1 MEGWWEIMKV
11 KNKAYIRSLA
21 KNILNANKSRRNI
34 LLLAIA
40 LTSILFTSLFS
51 VALGLGKSME
61 TQTMKTIGTISH
73 GSFKDISDEDVEIL
87 THDKDIKD
95 FSVREKVGILDDEKV
110 MAELSYMD
118 KKGFEWSLI
127 EKVKGKFPEK
137 ENEVFL
143 DISTA
148 KKLGYKGEIGEE
160 IEVPFK
166 IEKAYTGEVIEKKS
180 DKFIISGTFQNPI
193 DSNVGVGQIYLSKAY
208 VDKLSIPK
216 NNSDLEVMLNNSFKI
231 GDKLLK
237 IAERNGYKVAD
248 NPGNLSDKEIRIGV
262 NFAYLLSGD
271 SSFDFKTFLP
281 FLAFLILVIVAGY
294 LIINNIFKIS
304 VNEDIK
310 LLGLL
315 KTIGMT
321 KPQIKKLVHL
331 ESLAVAL
338 PAIIV
343 GDIVGIS
350 IGKIILNKIFA
361 NNEMLTDVK
370 LSIIVIILIILFSTA
385 FTLLTVFLS
394 VMRPARYAAKVSP
407 IDASRYNEIQIKKKY
422 KSEDISL
429 GKLARRQV
437 FSNKF
442 RFISIVLS
450 ISLSAVI
457 LNSVLTYTGNI
468 DLEKGISDVIATDYN
483 IASPKYFRYMYS
495 GSEDS
500 IKDNFIDEIENQKG
514 FKAGGALYYYGY
526 EYDYQDI
533 KIEDNKVAPILLG
546 IDDYLINKQKFI
558 DGEFDKDKWQ
568 TGNYIII
575 GEYGDKKSAFKAGDK
590 IKINVKNKIKE
601 VQVMGKVEY
610 NFSIGLRYF
619 PVIKEDVNDES
630 SPTLGLEYIYM
641 NPNEY
646 KELTGDQSIMSYG
659 FDVEDSEKENFD
671 KLLKSFENNPDFS
684 YDSRDLQIKSFKDF
698 KNLIE
703 FVGYSLSIVLFLI
716 SVLNFINIIATEILR
731 NMVNL
736 SILEAIGMT
745 KRNIKKYLIKKNLIY
760 SISSLVFSFI
770 VMLLVDKFILI
781 DFMAETKWT
790 SYKFVIMPLILVNF
804 VNIIIGIIF
813 TGGFYEKHSQN
824 SLVDRIR
831 SLE

>member
-1 MEGWWEIMKV
+1 MESWWEKMKV
-11 KNKAYIRSLA
+11 KNKAYIRRLA
-21 KNILNANKSRRNI
+21 KSILNANKSRRNI

-61 TQTMKTIGTISH
+61 TQTMKTVGTISH
-73 GSFKDISDEDVEIL
+73 GSFKDICDEDVEIL
-87 THDKDIKD
+87 TQDKDIKN

-127 EKVKGKFPEK
+127 EKVKGEFPEK
-137 ENEVFL
+137 DNQVFI
-143 DISTA
+143 DIATA

-160 IEVPFK
+160 IEVPFT
-166 IEKAYTGEVIEKKS
+166 IEKPYTGEIIEKKS

-208 VDKLSIPK
+208 VDKLSLPE
-216 NNSDLEVMLNNSFKI
+216 NNNDVEVMLKNSFMVR
-231 GDKLLK
+231 DKLLK
-237 IAERNGYKVAD
+237 IAERNGYKVVD
-248 NPGNLSDKEIRIGV
+248 DPGNLSEKEIRIGV
-262 NFAYLLSGD
+262 NFAYIFSGD

-321 KPQIKKLVHL
+321 KPQIKKLIHL

-338 PAIIV
+338 PSIIV

-350 IGKIILNKIFA
+350 IGKVILNKIFA

-370 LSIIVIILIILFSTA
+370 LSLMVIILIILFSTA

-407 IDASRYNEIQIKKKY
+407 IDASRYNETTIKKKY
-422 KSEDISL
+422 KSENISL
-429 GKLARRQV
+429 AKLARRQV

-457 LNSVLTYTGNI
+457 LNSVLTFTGNI

-495 GSEDS
+495 GSEDG

-526 EYDYQDI
+526 EYDFPDI

-546 IDDYLINKQKFI
+546 IDDYLINKQKI
-558 DGEFDKDKWQ
+558 TDGEFDKDKWQ
-568 TGNYIII
+568 TGNYVII
-575 GEYGDKKSAFKAGDK
+575 GEYGDKKSSFKAGDK
-590 IKINVKNKIKE
+590 IKINVKNKVKE
-601 VQVMGKVEY
+601 VQVMGKFEY
-610 NFSIGLRYF
+610 NFSNGLRYF
-619 PVIKEDVNDES
+619 PVIREDKYNES
-630 SPTLGLEYIYM
+630 SPTLDLEYIYM

-646 KELTGDQSIMSYG
+646 RELTGDKSIMSYG

-671 KLLKSFENNPDFS
+671 KLLKSFENEPDFS
-684 YDSRDLQIKSFKDF
+684 YDSRDLQIKSTMEF

-703 FVGYSLSIVLFLI
+703 FAGYSLSIVLFLI
-716 SVLNFINIIATEILR
+716 SVLNFINVIATEILR

-745 KRNIKKYLIKKNLIY
+745 KKNIKKYLVKKNLIY
-760 SISSLVFSFI
+760 SVSSLVFSFI
-770 VMLLVDKFILI
+770 VMLLVNKFILI
-781 DFMAETKWT
+781 DFMEETKWT
-790 SYKFVIMPLILVNF
+790 SYKFVIIPLIIVNF

-813 TGGFYEKHSQN
+813 TGRFYEKHSQN

>member
-1 MEGWWEIMKV
+1 MKV
-11 KNKAYIRSLA
+11 KNKAYIRRLA

-73 GSFKDISDEDVEIL
+73 GSFKDISDKDIEIL
-87 THDKDIKD
+87 TQDKDIKD

-127 EKVKGKFPEK
+127 EKVKGEFPEK
-137 ENEVFL
+137 DNQVFI
-143 DISTA
+143 DIATA

-166 IEKAYTGEVIEKKS
+166 IEKAYTGEIIEKKS

-216 NNSDLEVMLNNSFKI
+216 NNSDLGVMLNNSFKI

-237 IAERNGYKVAD
+237 IAERNGYKVVD
-248 NPGNLSDKEIRIGV
+248 DPGNLSDKEIRIGV
-262 NFAYLLSGD
+262 NFAYIFSGD

-321 KPQIKKLVHL
+321 KSQIKKLVHF

-350 IGKIILNKIFA
+350 IGKVILNKIFA

-370 LSIIVIILIILFSTA
+370 LSLMLIILIILFSTT

-407 IDASRYNEIQIKKKY
+407 IDASRYNETTVKKKY
-422 KSEDISL
+422 KSNSISL
-429 GKLARRQV
+429 EKLAKRQV

-442 RFISIVLS
+442 RFISIILS
-450 ISLSAVI
+450 MSLSAVI

-468 DLEKGISDVIATDYN
+468 DLEKGISDIIVTDYN

-495 GSEDS
+495 GSEDG
-500 IKDNFIDEIENQKG
+500 INEKYIGEIENNKG
-514 FKAGGALYYYGY
+514 FKSGGALYSYGY
-526 EYDYQDI
+526 EYTYPDI
-533 KIEDNKVAPILLG
+533 KIEDNKVAPILFG
-546 IDDYLINKQKFI
+546 IDDYLINKYKI
-558 DGEFDKDKWQ
+558 TDGDFDKDKWQ
-568 TGNYIII
+568 TGNYVII
-575 GEYGDKKSAFKAGDK
+575 GEKIRNNSDYKIGDK
-590 IKINVKNKIKE
+590 IRINVNNKIKE

-610 NFSIGLRYF
+610 NFSNGLRYF
-619 PVIKEDVNDES
+619 PVVKEDINDES

-646 KELTGDQSIMSYG
+646 KELTGDNSIMSYG

-745 KRNIKKYLIKKNLIY
+745 KQNIKKYLIKKNLIY

-770 VMLLVDKFILI
+770 VMLLVNKFILI

-790 SYKFVIMPLILVNF
+790 SYKFVIIPLILVNF

-813 TGGFYEKHSQN
+813 TGRFYEKHSQN
-824 SLVDRIR
+824 SLIDRIR

>member
-1 MEGWWEIMKV
+1 MKV
-11 KNKAYIRSLA
+11 KNKAYIRRLA
-21 KNILNANKSRRNI
+21 KNILNANKNRRNI

-73 GSFKDISDEDVEIL
+73 GSFKELSDKDISIL
-87 THDKDIKD
+87 SKDKDIKE
-95 FSVREKVGILDDEKV
+95 FSIREKVGILDDEKIS
-110 MAELSYMD
+110 AELSYID
-118 KKGFEWSLI
+118 NNGFEWSLI

-137 ENEVFL
+137 ENQAFI

-160 IEVPFK
+160 IEVPFN
-166 IEKAYTGEVIEKKS
+166 IEKAFTGEIIEKKS

-208 VDKLSIPK
+208 VDKLSLPE
-216 NNSDLEVMLNNSFKI
+216 NNNDVEVMLKNSFMI
-231 GDKLLK
+231 RNKLLK
-237 IAERNGYKVAD
+237 IAERNGYKVVED
-248 NPGNLSDKEIRIGV
+248 PGNLSDKEIRIGV
-262 NFAYLLSGD
+262 NFAYIFSGD

-321 KPQIKKLVHL
+321 KPQIKKLVHQ

-350 IGKIILNKIFA
+350 IGKVILNKIFA

-370 LSIIVIILIILFSTA
+370 LSLMVIILIILFSTV

-407 IDASRYNEIQIKKKY
+407 IDATRYNETTIKKKY

-457 LNSVLTYTGNI
+457 LNSVLTYTSNI
-468 DLEKGISDVIATDYN
+468 DLEKGISDVIVTDYN
-483 IASPKYFRYMYS
+483 IASPKYFRYMYL
-495 GSEDS
+495 GSEEGID
-500 IKDNFIDEIENQKG
+500 KKFIDEIENHKG
-514 FKAGGALYYYGY
+514 FKGGGALYSYGY
-526 EYDYQDI
+526 EYSYPDI
-533 KIEDNKVAPILLG
+533 KIEDHKVAPILLG

-558 DGEFDKDKWQ
+558 DGEFDKEKWQ
-568 TGNYIII
+568 RGNYVII

-590 IKINVKNKIKE
+590 IKINVKNKVKE
-601 VQVMGKVEY
+601 VKVMGKIMY
-610 NFSIGLRYF
+610 NFSNGLRYF
-619 PVIKEDVNDES
+619 PVIKEDIKDES

-646 KELTGDQSIMSYG
+646 NKLTGDKSIMSYG

-671 KLLKSFENNPDFS
+671 KLLKTFENEPDFS
-684 YDSRDLQIKSFKDF
+684 YDSRDLQIKSTMEF

-703 FVGYSLSIVLFLI
+703 FAGYSLSIVLFLI
-716 SVLNFINIIATEILR
+716 SVLNFINVIATEILR

-745 KRNIKKYLIKKNLIY
+745 KKNIKKYLVKKNLIY
-760 SISSLVFSFI
+760 SFCGLIFSFLI
-770 VMLLVDKFILI
+770 MLLVDKFILM
-781 DFMAETKWT
+781 DFMEQTQWT
-790 SYKFVIMPLILVNF
+790 SYKFVILPLILVNF

-813 TGGFYEKHSQN
+813 TGRFYEKHSNN

>member
-1 MEGWWEIMKV
+1 MKV
-11 KNKAYIRSLA
+11 KNKAYIRHLA

-51 VALGLGKSME
+51 VALGLGKSIE

-73 GSFKDISDEDVEIL
+73 GSFKELS
-87 THDKDIKD
+87 DKDINILSKD
-95 FSVREKVGILDDEKV
+95 KDLKEFSIREKVGILDDEKIS
-110 MAELSYMD
+110 AELSYMD

-137 ENEVFL
+137 ENEIFIDL
-143 DISTA
+143 ATA
-148 KKLGYKGEIGEE
+148 KKLGYKGEIGEV
-160 IEVPFK
+160 IEVPFN
-166 IEKAYTGEVIEKKS
+166 IEKPYTGEIIEKKS
-180 DKFIISGTFQNPI
+180 DKFIISGTFQSPI

-208 VDKLSIPK
+208 VDKLSLPE
-216 NNSDLEVMLNNSFKI
+216 NNKDVEVMLKNSFMI
-231 GDKLLK
+231 RNKLLK

-248 NPGNLSDKEIRIGV
+248 NPGNLSGNEIRIGV
-262 NFAYLLSGD
+262 NFAYLFSGD

-281 FLAFLILVIVAGY
+281 FLAFLILVMIAGF

-304 VNEDIK
+304 VNEDIN
-310 LLGLL
+310 LIGLL

-321 KPQIKKLVHL
+321 KVQVKKLVHL
-331 ESLAVAL
+331 ESFIVSI
-338 PAIIV
+338 PSIIIGNAI
-343 GDIVGIS
+343 GIS
-350 IGKIILNKIFA
+350 IGKIILNKIFSTNVMLA
-361 NNEMLTDVK
+361 NIN
-370 LSIIVIILIILFSTA
+370 LSLALILLVILFSTI

-394 VMRPARYAAKVSP
+394 VMSPAKYAAKISP
-407 IDASRYNEIQIKKKY
+407 IDASKYNETQVKKKY
-422 KSEDISL
+422 KSNSISL
-429 GKLARRQV
+429 GKLAKRQV

-442 RFISIVLS
+442 RFVSIVLS
-450 ISLSAVI
+450 MSLSAVI
-457 LNSVLTYTGNI
+457 LNSILTYTSNI
-468 DLEKGISDVIATDYN
+468 DLEKGISDVIVTDYN

-495 GSEDS
+495 GSEDG

-526 EYDYQDI
+526 EYSYPDI

-546 IDDYLINKQKFI
+546 IDDYLINKQNII
-558 DGEFDKDKWQ
+558 DGEFDKEKWK
-568 TGNYIII
+568 TGNYVII
-575 GEYGDKKSAFKAGDK
+575 GEKIKNNSDYKTGDK
-590 IKINVKNKIKE
+590 IKINVKNRVKE
-601 VQVMGKVEY
+601 VQVMGKINY
-610 NFSIGLRYF
+610 NFSDGLRYYPIIQENQF
-619 PVIKEDVNDES
+619 DES
-630 SPTLGLEYIYM
+630 SPELDLEYFYL
-641 NPNEY
+641 NPNLY
-646 KELTGDQSIMSYG
+646 KELTGDNSIMSYG

-716 SVLNFINIIATEILR
+716 SVLNFINVIATEILR

-745 KRNIKKYLIKKNLIY
+745 KKNIKKYLVKKNLIY
-760 SISSLVFSFI
+760 SLCGLVFSFI
-770 VMLLVDKFILI
+770 IMLLVDKYILI
-781 DFMAETKWT
+781 DFMEQTKWT

-813 TGGFYEKHSQN
+813 TGRFYEKHSQN

>member
-1 MEGWWEIMKV
+1 MESWWEIMKV

-21 KNILNANKSRRNI
+21 KSILNANISRRNI

-73 GSFKDISDEDVEIL
+73 GSFKELSDKDINIL
-87 THDKDIKD
+87 SKDKDIKE
-95 FSVREKVGILDDEKV
+95 FSIREKVGILDDEKIS
-110 MAELSYMD
+110 AELSYMD

-137 ENEVFL
+137 ENDAFIDLV
-143 DISTA
+143 TA
-148 KKLGYKGEIGEE
+148 KKLGYKGEVGEE
-160 IEVPFK
+160 IEVPFN
-166 IEKAYTGEVIEKKS
+166 IEKPYTGEIIEKRS
-180 DKFIISGTFQNPI
+180 EKFIISGTFQNPI
-193 DSNVGVGQIYLSKAY
+193 DSNVGVGQIYLSKSY
-208 VDKLSIPK
+208 VDKSSLPE
-216 NNSDLEVMLNNSFKI
+216 NNKDLEVMLKNSFMI
-231 GDKLLK
+231 RYKLLK

-248 NPGNLSDKEIRIGV
+248 SPGNLSDKEIRIGV

-271 SSFDFKTFLP
+271 SSVDFNTFLP
-281 FLAFLILVIVAGY
+281 YLAFLILVIVAGY

-321 KPQIKKLVHL
+321 KPQIKKLIHL
-331 ESLAVAL
+331 ESLAVSL

-343 GDIVGIS
+343 GDIVGIT
-350 IGKIILNKIFA
+350 IGKVILNKIFA

-370 LSIIVIILIILFSTA
+370 LSLTVIILIILFSTA

-394 VMRPARYAAKVSP
+394 VMRPARFAAKVSP
-407 IDASRYNEIQIKKKY
+407 IDASRYNETTIKKKY

-442 RFISIVLS
+442 RFISIILS
-450 ISLSAVI
+450 MSLSAVI
-457 LNSVLTYTGNI
+457 LNSVLTCTGNI
-468 DLEKGISDVIATDYN
+468 DLEKGISDVIVTDYN
-483 IASPKYFRYMYS
+483 IASPKYFRYMYL
-495 GSEDS
+495 GSEEG
-500 IKDNFIDEIENQKG
+500 INKKFIDEIENQKG
-514 FKAGGALYYYGY
+514 FKAGGAIYYYGY
-526 EYDYQDI
+526 EYAYPDI

-546 IDDYLINKQKFI
+546 IEDYLISKQKFI
-558 DGEFDKDKWQ
+558 DGDFDKEKWQ
-568 TGNYIII
+568 TGNYVII
-575 GEYGDKKSAFKAGDK
+575 GEYGDKKSAFKTGDK
-590 IKINVKNKIKE
+590 IKINVKNKVKE

-610 NFSIGLRYF
+610 NFSNGLRYF
-619 PVIKEDVNDES
+619 PVIREDKYNES
-630 SPTLGLEYIYM
+630 SPTLDLEYIYM

-646 KELTGDQSIMSYG
+646 RELTGDESIMSYG

-671 KLLKSFENNPDFS
+671 NLLKTFENEPDFS
-684 YDSRDLQIKSFKDF
+684 YDSRDLQIKSIMEFKS
-698 KNLIE
+698 LIE
-703 FVGYSLSIVLFLI
+703 FAGYSLSIVLFLI
-716 SVLNFINIIATEILR
+716 SVLNFINVIATEILR

-745 KRNIKKYLIKKNLIY
+745 KKNIKKYLVKKNFIY
-760 SISSLVFSFI
+760 SLCGLVFSFI
-770 VMLLVDKFILI
+770 IMLLVDKFILM
-781 DFMAETKWT
+781 DFMEQTQWT
-790 SYKFVIMPLILVNF
+790 SYKFVIMPLIIVNL

-813 TGGFYEKHSQN
+813 TGRFYEKHSQN

>member
-1 MEGWWEIMKV
+1 MEGWWKIMKV
-11 KNKAYIRSLA
+11 KNKAYIRRLS

-61 TQTMKTIGTISH
+61 NQTMKTVGTISH
-73 GSFKDISDEDVEIL
+73 GSFKELSDKDISIL
-87 THDKDIKD
+87 SKDKDIKE
-95 FSVREKVGILDDEKV
+95 FSIREKVGILDDEKIS
-110 MAELSYMD
+110 AELSYID
-118 KKGFEWSLI
+118 NNGFEWSLI

-137 ENEVFL
+137 ENDVFIDL
-143 DISTA
+143 ATA

-160 IEVPFK
+160 IEVPFT
-166 IEKAYTGEVIEKKS
+166 IEKPYTGEIIEKKS

-208 VDKLSIPK
+208 VDKLSLPE
-216 NNSDLEVMLNNSFKI
+216 NNKDLEVMLKNSFMI
-231 GDKLLK
+231 RDKLLK
-237 IAERNGYKVAD
+237 IAERNGYKVVD
-248 NPGNLSDKEIRIGV
+248 DPGNLSEKEIRIGV
-262 NFAYLLSGD
+262 NFAYIFSGD

-281 FLAFLILVIVAGY
+281 FLAFLILVMVAGN

-331 ESLAVAL
+331 ESLAVSL

-370 LSIIVIILIILFSTA
+370 LSLTVIILIIVFSTA

-394 VMRPARYAAKVSP
+394 VMSPARYAAKVSP
-407 IDASRYNEIQIKKKY
+407 IDASKYNETMIKKKY

-468 DLEKGISDVIATDYN
+468 DLKKGISDVIATDYN
-483 IASPKYFRYMYS
+483 IASPKYFRYMYL
-495 GSEDS
+495 GSEEGIDR
-500 IKDNFIDEIENQKG
+500 KFIDEIENYKG
-514 FKAGGALYYYGY
+514 FKEGGALYYYGY
-526 EYDYQDI
+526 EYSYPDI
-533 KIEDNKVAPILLG
+533 KIEDHKVAPILLG

-558 DGEFDKDKWQ
+558 DGVFDKEKWQ
-568 TGNYIII
+568 TGNYVII

-590 IKINVKNKIKE
+590 IKINVKNKVKE

-610 NFSIGLRYF
+610 NFSNGLRYF
-619 PVIKEDVNDES
+619 TVIKEDINDDS
-630 SPTLGLEYIYM
+630 SPTLSLEYIYM

-671 KLLKSFENNPDFS
+671 NLLKTFENEPDFS
-684 YDSRDLQIKSFKDF
+684 YDSRDLQIKSTMEFK
-698 KNLIE
+698 KLIE
-703 FVGYSLSIVLFLI
+703 FAGYSLSIVLFLI
-716 SVLNFINIIATEILR
+716 SVLNFINVIATEILR

-745 KRNIKKYLIKKNLIY
+745 KKNIKKYLVKKNLVY
-760 SISSLVFSFI
+760 SLCGLIFSFLI
-770 VMLLVDKFILI
+770 MLLVDKFILM
-781 DFMAETKWT
+781 DFMEQTQWT
-790 SYKFVIMPLILVNF
+790 SYKFVILPLILVNL

-813 TGGFYEKHSQN
+813 TGRFYEKHSNN

>member
-1 MEGWWEIMKV
+1 MESWWEKMKV
-11 KNKAYIRSLA
+11 KNKAYIRRLA
-21 KNILNANKSRRNI
+21 KSILNANKSRRNI

-61 TQTMKTIGTISH
+61 TQTMKTVGTISH
-73 GSFKDISDEDVEIL
+73 GSFKDISDEDIEIL
-87 THDKDIKD
+87 TQDKDIKD

-137 ENEVFL
+137 ENQVFI
-143 DISTA
+143 DIATA

-166 IEKAYTGEVIEKKS
+166 IEKAYTGEIIEKKS

-208 VDKLSIPK
+208 VDKLALPE
-216 NNSDLEVMLNNSFKI
+216 NNNDVEVMLKNSFKI

-237 IAERNGYKVAD
+237 IAERNGYKVVD
-248 NPGNLSDKEIRIGV
+248 DPGNLSEKEIRIGV
-262 NFAYLLSGD
+262 NFAYIFSGD

-331 ESLAVAL
+331 ESIAASL
-338 PAIIV
+338 PSIIV
-343 GDIVGIS
+343 GDIIGIS

-370 LSIIVIILIILFSTA
+370 LSLMLIILIILFSTT

-407 IDASRYNEIQIKKKY
+407 IDASRYNETTVKKKY
-422 KSEDISL
+422 KSENISL
-429 GKLARRQV
+429 GKLSRRQV

-495 GSEDS
+495 GSEDG

-526 EYDYQDI
+526 EYDYPDI

-575 GEYGDKKSAFKAGDK
+575 GEYGDKKSAFKLGDK
-590 IKINVKNKIKE
+590 IKINVNNKVKE

-610 NFSIGLRYF
+610 NFSNGLRYF
-619 PVIKEDVNDES
+619 SVIKEDINDES
-630 SPTLGLEYIYM
+630 SPTLDLEYIYM

-646 KELTGDQSIMSYG
+646 KELTGDKSIMSYG

-671 KLLKSFENNPDFS
+671 NLLKTFENEPDFS
-684 YDSRDLQIKSFKDF
+684 YDSRDLQIKSTMEFKS
-698 KNLIE
+698 LIE
-703 FVGYSLSIVLFLI
+703 FAGYSLSIVLFLI
-716 SVLNFINIIATEILR
+716 SVLNFINVIATEILR

-745 KRNIKKYLIKKNLIY
+745 KKNIKKYLVKKNLIY
-760 SISSLVFSFI
+760 SLCGLVFSFI
-770 VMLLVDKFILI
+770 IMLLVDKFILM
-781 DFMAETKWT
+781 DFMEQTQWT
-790 SYKFVIMPLILVNF
+790 SYKFIIMPLILVNF

-813 TGGFYEKHSQN
+813 TGKFYEKHSQN

>member
-1 MEGWWEIMKV
+1 MKV

-73 GSFKDISDEDVEIL
+73 GSFKDTSDEDIEIL
-87 THDKDIKD
+87 TQDKDIKD

-137 ENEVFL
+137 ENQVFI
-143 DISTA
+143 DIATA
-148 KKLGYKGEIGEE
+148 KKLAYNGEIGEE

-166 IEKAYTGEVIEKKS
+166 IEKAHTGEIIEKKS

-208 VDKLSIPK
+208 VDKLSIPE
-216 NNSDLEVMLNNSFKI
+216 NNNDVEVMLKNSFMI
-231 GDKLLK
+231 RNKLLK
-237 IAERNGYKVAD
+237 IAERNGYKVVD
-248 NPGNLSDKEIRIGV
+248 DPGNLSDKEIRIGV

-271 SSFDFKTFLP
+271 NSFDFNAFLP
-281 FLAFLILVIVAGY
+281 YLAFLILVMVAGY

-321 KPQIKKLVHL
+321 KPQIKRLVHL
-331 ESLAVAL
+331 ESLAASL
-338 PAIIV
+338 PSIIV

-361 NNEMLTDVK
+361 NNEMLTDIK
-370 LSIIVIILIILFSTA
+370 LSTTVIILIIVFSTA
-385 FTLLTVFLS
+385 FTLLTIFLS
-394 VMRPARYAAKVSP
+394 VMRPARFAAKVSP
-407 IDASRYNEIQIKKKY
+407 IDATRYNETTIKKKY
-422 KSEDISL
+422 NSEDIYL
-429 GKLARRQV
+429 GKLARREV

-468 DLEKGISDVIATDYN
+468 DLEKGISDVIVTDYN
-483 IASPKYFRYMYS
+483 IASPKYFRYMYL
-495 GSEDS
+495 GREEGID
-500 IKDNFIDEIENQKG
+500 KKFIDEIENHKG
-514 FKAGGALYYYGY
+514 FKAGGSLYYYGY
-526 EYDYQDI
+526 EYDYPDI
-533 KIEDNKVAPILLG
+533 KIEDHKVAPILFG
-546 IDDYLINKQKFI
+546 MDEFLINKQKFI
-558 DGEFDKDKWQ
+558 DGEFDKEKWLS
-568 TGNYIII
+568 GNYIMI
-575 GEYGDKKSAFKAGDK
+575 GEYGDKKSAFKTGDK
-590 IKINVKNKIKE
+590 IKINIKNKVKE
-601 VQVMGKVEY
+601 VQVMSKFEY
-610 NFSIGLRYF
+610 NFSNGLRYF
-619 PVIKEDVNDES
+619 PVIKEDINDES
-630 SPTLGLEYIYM
+630 SPTLSLEYIYM

-659 FDVEDSEKENFD
+659 FDVADSEKENFN
-671 KLLKSFENNPDFS
+671 KLLKTFENEPDFS
-684 YDSRDLQIKSFKDF
+684 YDSRDLQIKSTMEF

-703 FVGYSLSIVLFLI
+703 FAGYGLSIVLFLI
-716 SVLNFINIIATEILR
+716 SVLNFINVIATEILR

-745 KRNIKKYLIKKNLIY
+745 KKNIKKYLVKKNLIY
-760 SISSLVFSFI
+760 SLSGLIFSFI
-770 VMLLVDKFILI
+770 IMLLVDKFILI
-781 DFMAETKWT
+781 DFMEETKWT
-790 SYKFVIMPLILVNF
+790 SYKFVIIPLIIVNF

-813 TGGFYEKHSQN
+813 TGRFYEKHSQN

>member
-1 MEGWWEIMKV
+1 MESWWEKMKV
-11 KNKAYIRSLA
+11 NNKAYIRRLA
-21 KNILNANKSRRNI
+21 KSILNANKSRRNI

-51 VALGLGKSME
+51 VALELGKSME

-73 GSFKDISDEDVEIL
+73 GSFKELS
-87 THDKDIKD
+87 DKDINILSKD
-95 FSVREKVGILDDEKV
+95 KEIKEFSIREKVGILDDEKIS
-110 MAELSYMD
+110 AELSYMD
-118 KKGFEWSLI
+118 KNGYEWSLI

-137 ENEVFL
+137 ENDAFIDL
-143 DISTA
+143 ATA

-160 IEVPFK
+160 IEVPFN
-166 IEKAYTGEVIEKKS
+166 IEKPYTGEIIEKKS

-208 VDKLSIPK
+208 VDKLSLPE
-216 NNSDLEVMLNNSFKI
+216 NNKDVEVMLKNSFMI
-231 GDKLLK
+231 RNKLLR

-248 NPGNLSDKEIRIGV
+248 SPENLSDKEIRIGV

-281 FLAFLILVIVAGY
+281 FLAFLILVMVAGY

-321 KPQIKKLVHL
+321 RPQIKKLIHL
-331 ESLAVAL
+331 ESLAASL

-370 LSIIVIILIILFSTA
+370 LSLTVIILIILFSTA

-407 IDASRYNEIQIKKKY
+407 IEASRYNETTIKKKY
-422 KSEDISL
+422 KSENITL

-442 RFISIVLS
+442 RFVSIVLS

-468 DLEKGISDVIATDYN
+468 DLEKGVSDVIATDYN

-495 GSEDS
+495 GSEDG
-500 IKDNFIDEIENQKG
+500 INEKFIDEIENHKG
-514 FKAGGALYYYGY
+514 YKGGGALYYYGY
-526 EYDYQDI
+526 EHTYPDI
-533 KIEDNKVAPILLG
+533 KIEDHRIAPILFG
-546 IDDYLINKQKFI
+546 IDEFLINKQKI
-558 DGEFDKDKWQ
+558 TEGDFDKDKWQ
-568 TGNYIII
+568 TGNYVML
-575 GEYGDKKSAFKAGDK
+575 GEYGDKKSAFKTGDK
-590 IKINVKNKIKE
+590 IKINVKNKVKE

-610 NFSIGLRYF
+610 NFSNGLRYF

-646 KELTGDQSIMSYG
+646 KKLTGDKSIMSYG
-659 FDVEDSEKENFD
+659 FDVEKSEKENFD
-671 KLLKSFENNPDFS
+671 KLLKSFENEPGFS
-684 YDSRDLQIKSFKDF
+684 YDSRNLQIKSTMEF

-703 FVGYSLSIVLFLI
+703 FAGYSLSIVLFLI
-716 SVLNFINIIATEILR
+716 SVLNFINVIATEILR

-745 KRNIKKYLIKKNLIY
+745 KKNIKIYLVKKNLIY
-760 SISSLVFSFI
+760 SFCGLVCSFI
-770 VMLLVDKFILI
+770 IMLLVDQYILI
-781 DFMAETKWT
+781 DFMEQTKWT
-790 SYKFVIMPLILVNF
+790 SFRFVIRPLILVNF
-804 VNIIIGIIF
+804 ANIIIGIIF
-813 TGGFYEKHSQN
+813 TCKFYEKHSQN
-824 SLVDRIR
+824 SLVGRIK

>member
-1 MEGWWEIMKV
+1 MKV
-11 KNKAYIRSLA
+11 KNKAYIRRLA
-21 KNILNANKSRRNI
+21 KSILNANKSRRNI

-40 LTSILFTSLFS
+40 LTSILFTGLFS

-61 TQTMKTIGTISH
+61 TQTMKTVGTISH
-73 GSFKDISDEDVEIL
+73 GSFKELSDEDVEIL
-87 THDKDIKD
+87 THDKDIND
-95 FSVREKVGILDDEKV
+95 FSVREKVGILDDEKN

-118 KKGFEWSLI
+118 EKGFEWSLI
-127 EKVKGKFPEK
+127 EKVNGKFPEK
-137 ENEVFL
+137 EKQVFI
-143 DISTA
+143 DIATA
-148 KKLGYKGEIGEE
+148 KKLGYEGEIGEE
-160 IEVPFK
+160 IEIPFK
-166 IEKAYTGEVIEKKS
+166 TEKPYTGEIIEKKS
-180 DKFIISGTFQNPI
+180 DKFIISGTFQSPI

-208 VDKLSIPK
+208 VDKLSLPE
-216 NNSDLEVMLNNSFKI
+216 NNKDLEVMLKNSFMI
-231 GDKLLK
+231 RDKLLK
-237 IAERNGYKVAD
+237 IAERNAYKVVD
-248 NPGNLSDKEIRIGV
+248 DPGNLSEKEIRIGV
-262 NFAYLLSGD
+262 NFAYIFSGD

-281 FLAFLILVIVAGY
+281 FLAFLILVMVAGY

-310 LLGLL
+310 FLGLL

-350 IGKIILNKIFA
+350 IGKVILNKIFA
-361 NNEMLTDVK
+361 NNEMLTDVR
-370 LSIIVIILIILFSTA
+370 LSLAVIILIILFSTV
-385 FTLLTVFLS
+385 FTLLTVFIS

-407 IDASRYNEIQIKKKY
+407 IDASRYNETTIKKKY
-422 KSEDISL
+422 KSENISL

-450 ISLSAVI
+450 ISLSSVI

-495 GSEDS
+495 GREDG

-514 FKAGGALYYYGY
+514 FKAGGALYSYGY
-526 EYDYQDI
+526 EYSFPSI
-533 KIEDNKVAPILLG
+533 KIEDHKVAPILFG
-546 IDDYLINKQKFI
+546 MDEFLINKQKFI
-558 DGEFDKDKWQ
+558 DGGFDKENWNK
-568 TGNYIII
+568 GLYAIV
-575 GEYGDKKSAFKAGDK
+575 GEDSDKKSSFKAGDK
-590 IKINVKNKIKE
+590 IKIKVKNSIKE
-601 VQVMGKVEY
+601 VQIMGKINY
-610 NFSIGLRYF
+610 NFSDGLRYYPIIQENQF
-619 PVIKEDVNDES
+619 DES
-630 SPTLGLEYIYM
+630 SPELDLEYIYL
-641 NPNEY
+641 NPNLY
-646 KELTGDQSIMSYG
+646 KKLTGDNNIMSYG

-671 KLLKSFENNPDFS
+671 KLLKSFENDPDFS

-716 SVLNFINIIATEILR
+716 SVLNFINVIATEILR

-745 KRNIKKYLIKKNLIY
+745 KKNIKKYLVKKSLIY
-760 SISSLVFSFI
+760 SLCGLVFSFI
-770 VMLLVDKFILI
+770 IMLLVDKYILI
-781 DFMAETKWT
+781 GFMEQTKWT
-790 SYKFVIMPLILVNF
+790 SYKFVFMPLIFVNF

-813 TGGFYEKHSQN
+813 TGRFYEKHSQN

>member
-1 MEGWWEIMKV
+1 MKV
-11 KNKAYIRSLA
+11 KNKAYIRRLA

-73 GSFKDISDEDVEIL
+73 GSFKELSDEDVEIL

-95 FSVREKVGILDDEKV
+95 FSVREKVGILDDEKIS
-110 MAELSYMD
+110 AELSYMD

-137 ENEVFL
+137 ENDVFIDL
-143 DISTA
+143 ATA

-160 IEVPFK
+160 IEIPYS
-166 IEKAYTGEVIEKKS
+166 IEKPYTGEIIEKKS

-208 VDKLSIPK
+208 VDKLLLPDT
-216 NNSDLEVMLNNSFKI
+216 NNDMEVMLKNSFMIK
-231 GDKLLK
+231 DKLLK

-248 NPGNLSDKEIRIGV
+248 SPGNLSDKEIRIGV
-262 NFAYLLSGD
+262 NFAYILSRGD
-271 SSFDFKTFLP
+271 NADFLIFLP
-281 FLAFLILVIVAGY
+281 ALLLLILVMIAGF

-304 VNEDIK
+304 VNEDIN
-310 LLGLL
+310 LIGLL

-321 KPQIKKLVHL
+321 KVQVKKLVHL
-331 ESLAVAL
+331 ESFIVSI
-338 PAIIV
+338 PSIIIGNAI
-343 GDIVGIS
+343 GIS
-350 IGKIILNKIFA
+350 IGKIILNKIFSTNVMLA
-361 NNEMLTDVK
+361 NIN
-370 LSIIVIILIILFSTA
+370 LSLALILLVILFSTI

-394 VMRPARYAAKVSP
+394 VMSPAKYAAKISP
-407 IDASRYNEIQIKKKY
+407 IDASKYNETQVKKKY
-422 KSEDISL
+422 KSNSISL
-429 GKLARRQV
+429 GKLAKRQV

-442 RFISIVLS
+442 RFVSIVLS
-450 ISLSAVI
+450 MSLSAVI
-457 LNSVLTYTGNI
+457 LNSVLTYTSNI
-468 DLEKGISDVIATDYN
+468 DLEKGISDVIVTDYN

-495 GSEDS
+495 GSEDG
-500 IKDNFIDEIENQKG
+500 INEKYIGEIENHKG
-514 FKAGGALYYYGY
+514 FKSGGALYSYGY
-526 EYDYQDI
+526 EYTYPVI

-546 IDDYLINKQKFI
+546 IDDYLINKQKII
-558 DGEFDKDKWQ
+558 DGEFDKEKWQ
-568 TGNYIII
+568 TGNYVII

-590 IKINVKNKIKE
+590 IKIKVKNSIKE
-601 VQVMGKVEY
+601 VQIMGKINY
-610 NFSIGLRYF
+610 NFSDGLRYYPIIQENQF
-619 PVIKEDVNDES
+619 DES
-630 SPTLGLEYIYM
+630 SPELDLEYFYL
-641 NPNEY
+641 NPNLY
-646 KELTGDQSIMSYG
+646 KELTGDNSIMSYG

-671 KLLKSFENNPDFS
+671 KLLKSFENEPGFS

-745 KRNIKKYLIKKNLIY
+745 KQNIKKYLIKKNLIY

-770 VMLLVDKFILI
+770 VMLLVNKFILI

-790 SYKFVIMPLILVNF
+790 SYKFVITPLILVNLI
-804 VNIIIGIIF
+804 NIIIGIIF
-813 TGGFYEKHSQN
+813 TGRFYEKHSQN

>member
-1 MEGWWEIMKV
+1 MKV
-11 KNKAYIRSLA
+11 KNKAYIRHLA

-51 VALGLGKSME
+51 VAIGIGKSME

-73 GSFKDISDEDVEIL
+73 GSFKELS
-87 THDKDIKD
+87 DKDISILSKD
-95 FSVREKVGILDDEKV
+95 KDVKEFSIREKVGILDDEKIS
-110 MAELSYMD
+110 AELSYID
-118 KKGFEWSLI
+118 NNGFEWSLI

-137 ENEVFL
+137 ENDVFIDL
-143 DISTA
+143 ATA

-160 IEVPFK
+160 IEVPFT
-166 IEKAYTGEVIEKKS
+166 IEKPYTGEIIKKRS
-180 DKFIISGTFQNPI
+180 EKFIISGTFQNPI

-208 VDKLSIPK
+208 VDKLSLPE
-216 NNSDLEVMLNNSFKI
+216 NNKDLEVMLKNSFMI
-231 GDKLLK
+231 RDKLIK
-237 IAERNGYKVAD
+237 ISERNGYKVVD
-248 NPGNLSDKEIRIGV
+248 DPGNLSDKEIRIGV
-262 NFAYLLSGD
+262 NFAYIFSGD

-281 FLAFLILVIVAGY
+281 FLAFLILVMVAGY

-331 ESLAVAL
+331 ESLEVSL

-350 IGKIILNKIFA
+350 IGKIILNKIFVS
-361 NNEMLTDVK
+361 NEMLTDVR
-370 LSIIVIILIILFSTA
+370 LSLTVIISIILFSTA

-407 IDASRYNEIQIKKKY
+407 IDASRYNETTIKKKY

-468 DLEKGISDVIATDYN
+468 DLEKGISDVIVTDYN

-495 GSEDS
+495 GSEDG
-500 IKDNFIDEIENQKG
+500 IKGNFIDEIENQKG

-526 EYDYQDI
+526 EYDYPDI

-546 IDDYLINKQKFI
+546 IEDYLINKQKFT
-558 DGEFDKDKWQ
+558 DGEFDKDKWK

-575 GEYGDKKSAFKAGDK
+575 GEYGDKKSSLKPGDK

-601 VQVMGKVEY
+601 VQVMGKIEY
-610 NFSIGLRYF
+610 NFSNGLRYF
-619 PVIKEDVNDES
+619 PVIKEDINDES

-641 NPNEY
+641 KPNEY
-646 KELTGDQSIMSYG
+646 KEITGDKSIMSYG
-659 FDVEDSEKENFD
+659 FDVEDGEKEHFD
-671 KLLKSFENNPDFS
+671 KLLKTFENDPDFS
-684 YDSRDLQIKSFKDF
+684 YDSRGLQIKSFKDF

-745 KRNIKKYLIKKNLIY
+745 KKNIKKYLVEKNLIY

-770 VMLLVDKFILI
+770 VMLLIDKFILI
-781 DFMAETKWT
+781 DLMAETKWT
-790 SYKFVIMPLILVNF
+790 TFSFIITPLLIVNLA
-804 VNIIIGIIF
+804 NIIIGILF
-813 TGGFYEKHSQN
+813 TSKFYEKHSCN
-824 SLVDRIR
+824 SLVSRIR

>member
-1 MEGWWEIMKV
+1 MKV
-11 KNKAYIRSLA
+11 KNKAYIVRLS

-73 GSFKDISDEDVEIL
+73 GSFKELSDKDINIL
-87 THDKDIKD
+87 SKDKDIKE
-95 FSVREKVGILDDEKV
+95 FSIREKVGILDDEKIS
-110 MAELSYMD
+110 AELSYMD
-118 KKGFEWSLI
+118 KNGFDWSLI

-137 ENEVFL
+137 ENDAFIDLV
-143 DISTA
+143 TA

-160 IEVPFK
+160 IEVPFN
-166 IEKAYTGEVIEKKS
+166 IEKPYTGEIIEKKS

-208 VDKLSIPK
+208 VDKLSLPE
-216 NNSDLEVMLNNSFKI
+216 NNKDVEVMLKNSFMI
-231 GDKLLK
+231 RDKLLN

-248 NPGNLSDKEIRIGV
+248 SPGNLSDKEIRIGV

-350 IGKIILNKIFA
+350 IGKVILNKIFA

-370 LSIIVIILIILFSTA
+370 LSLTVIILIIVFSTA

-407 IDASRYNEIQIKKKY
+407 IDASRYNETTIKKKY
-422 KSEDISL
+422 KSDNISL
-429 GKLARRQV
+429 GKFARRQV

-442 RFISIVLS
+442 RFISIILS
-450 ISLSAVI
+450 MSLSAVI

-468 DLEKGISDVIATDYN
+468 DLEKGISDVIVTGYN
-483 IASPKYFRYMYS
+483 IASPKYFRYMYL
-495 GSEDS
+495 GSEEGID
-500 IKDNFIDEIENQKG
+500 KKFIDEIENQKG

-526 EYDYQDI
+526 EYAYPDI

-558 DGEFDKDKWQ
+558 DGEFDKEKWQ
-568 TGNYIII
+568 TGNYVII
-575 GEYGDKKSAFKAGDK
+575 GEYGNKKSAFKAGDK
-590 IKINVKNKIKE
+590 IKINVKNKVKE

-610 NFSIGLRYF
+610 NFSNGLRYF
-619 PVIKEDVNDES
+619 PVIKEDINDES
-630 SPTLGLEYIYM
+630 SLTLSLEYIYM

-671 KLLKSFENNPDFS
+671 NLLKTFENEPDFS
-684 YDSRDLQIKSFKDF
+684 YDSRDLQIKSIMNF

-703 FVGYSLSIVLFLI
+703 FAGYSLSIVLFLI
-716 SVLNFINIIATEILR
+716 SVLNFINVIATEILR

-745 KRNIKKYLIKKNLIY
+745 KKNIKKYLVKKNLIY
-760 SISSLVFSFI
+760 SLCGLVFSFI
-770 VMLLVDKFILI
+770 IMLLVDKFILM
-781 DFMAETKWT
+781 DFMEQTQWT
-790 SYKFVIMPLILVNF
+790 SYKFVIMPLIIVNF

-813 TGGFYEKHSQN
+813 TGKFYEKHSKN
-824 SLVDRIR
+824 SLVDRIK

>member
-1 MEGWWEIMKV
+1 MKV
-11 KNKAYIRSLA
+11 KNKAYIRHLA
-21 KNILNANKSRRNI
+21 KNILSANKSRRNI

-73 GSFKDISDEDVEIL
+73 GSFKELSDEDVEIL

-95 FSVREKVGILDDEKV
+95 FSVREKVGILDDEKIS
-110 MAELSYMD
+110 AELSYMD

-137 ENEVFL
+137 ENDVFIDL
-143 DISTA
+143 ATA

-160 IEVPFK
+160 IEIPYS
-166 IEKAYTGEVIEKKS
+166 IEKPYTGEIIEKKS

-208 VDKLSIPK
+208 VDKLLLPDT
-216 NNSDLEVMLNNSFKI
+216 NNDMEVMLKNSFMIK
-231 GDKLLK
+231 DKLLK

-248 NPGNLSDKEIRIGV
+248 SPGNLSDKEIRIGV
-262 NFAYLLSGD
+262 NFAYILSRGD
-271 SSFDFKTFLP
+271 NADFLIFLP
-281 FLAFLILVIVAGY
+281 ALLLLILVMIAGF

-304 VNEDIK
+304 VNEDIN
-310 LLGLL
+310 LIGLL

-321 KPQIKKLVHL
+321 KVQVKKLVHL
-331 ESLAVAL
+331 ESFIVSI
-338 PAIIV
+338 PSIIIGNAI
-343 GDIVGIS
+343 GIS
-350 IGKIILNKIFA
+350 IGKIILNKIFSTNVMLA
-361 NNEMLTDVK
+361 NIN
-370 LSIIVIILIILFSTA
+370 LSLALILLVILFSTI

-394 VMRPARYAAKVSP
+394 VMSPAKYAAKISP
-407 IDASRYNEIQIKKKY
+407 IDASKYNETQVKKKY
-422 KSEDISL
+422 KSNSISL
-429 GKLARRQV
+429 GKLAKRQV

-450 ISLSAVI
+450 MSLSAVI
-457 LNSVLTYTGNI
+457 LNSVLTYTSNI
-468 DLEKGISDVIATDYN
+468 DLEKGISDVIVTDYN

-495 GSEDS
+495 GSEDG
-500 IKDNFIDEIENQKG
+500 INEKYIGEIENHKG
-514 FKAGGALYYYGY
+514 FKSGGALYSYGY
-526 EYDYQDI
+526 EYTYPVI

-546 IDDYLINKQKFI
+546 IDDYLINKQKII
-558 DGEFDKDKWQ
+558 DGEFDKEKWQ
-568 TGNYIII
+568 TGNYVII
-575 GEYGDKKSAFKAGDK
+575 GEYGDKNSAFKAGDK
-590 IKINVKNKIKE
+590 IKIKVKNSIKE
-601 VQVMGKVEY
+601 VQIMGKINY
-610 NFSIGLRYF
+610 NFSDGLRYYPIIQENQF
-619 PVIKEDVNDES
+619 DES
-630 SPTLGLEYIYM
+630 SPELDLEYFYL
-641 NPNEY
+641 NPNLY
-646 KELTGDQSIMSYG
+646 KELTGDNSIMSYG

-671 KLLKSFENNPDFS
+671 KLLKSFENEPGFS

-716 SVLNFINIIATEILR
+716 SVLNFINVIATEILR

-745 KRNIKKYLIKKNLIY
+745 KDNIKKYLIKKNLIY
-760 SISSLVFSFI
+760 SISSLLFSFI
-770 VMLLVDKFILI
+770 VMLLVNKFILI

-790 SYKFVIMPLILVNF
+790 TFTFIITPLLIVNLA
-804 VNIIIGIIF
+804 NIIIGILF
-813 TGGFYEKHSQN
+813 TSKFYEKHSCN
-824 SLVDRIR
+824 SLVSRIR

>member
-1 MEGWWEIMKV
+1 MESWWEKMKV

-21 KNILNANKSRRNI
+21 KSILNANKSRRNI

-73 GSFKDISDEDVEIL
+73 GSFKELSYKDISIL
-87 THDKDIKD
+87 SKDKDIKE
-95 FSVREKVGILDDEKV
+95 FSIREKVGILDDEKIS
-110 MAELSYMD
+110 AELSYID
-118 KKGFEWSLI
+118 NNGFEWSLI
-127 EKVKGKFPEK
+127 EKVKGEFPEK
-137 ENEVFL
+137 DNDVFI
-143 DISTA
+143 DIATA

-166 IEKAYTGEVIEKKS
+166 IEKPYTGEIIEKKS

-208 VDKLSIPK
+208 VDKLSLPE
-216 NNSDLEVMLNNSFKI
+216 NNNDVEVMLKNSFMI
-231 GDKLLK
+231 RDKLLK
-237 IAERNGYKVAD
+237 IAERNGYKVVD
-248 NPGNLSDKEIRIGV
+248 DPGNLSEKEIRIGV
-262 NFAYLLSGD
+262 NFAYIFSGD

-321 KPQIKKLVHL
+321 KPQIKKLVHH

-338 PAIIV
+338 PTIIV

-350 IGKIILNKIFA
+350 IGKVILNKIFA

-370 LSIIVIILIILFSTA
+370 LSLMVIILIILFSTA

-407 IDASRYNEIQIKKKY
+407 IDASKYNETTIKKKY
-422 KSEDISL
+422 KSENISL

-468 DLEKGISDVIATDYN
+468 DLEKGISDVIVTDYN
-483 IASPKYFRYMYS
+483 IASPKYFRYMYL
-495 GSEDS
+495 GSEYGID
-500 IKDNFIDEIENQKG
+500 KKFIDEIENHKG
-514 FKAGGALYYYGY
+514 YKSGGALYSSGY
-526 EYDYQDI
+526 EHTYPEI
-533 KIEDNKVAPILLG
+533 KIEDKKVAPLLFG
-546 IDDYLINKQKFI
+546 MDEFLINKQKCI
-558 DGEFDKDKWQ
+558 DGEFDKEKWQ

-575 GEYGDKKSAFKAGDK
+575 GEYGDKKSAFKTGDK
-590 IKINVKNKIKE
+590 IKINVKNKAKE
-601 VQVMGKVEY
+601 VQVMGKIEY
-610 NFSIGLRYF
+610 NFSNGLRYF
-619 PVIKEDVNDES
+619 PVIKEDINDES
-630 SPTLGLEYIYM
+630 S
-641 NPNEY
+641 
-646 KELTGDQSIMSYG
+646 
-659 FDVEDSEKENFD
+659 
-671 KLLKSFENNPDFS
+671 
-684 YDSRDLQIKSFKDF
+684 
-698 KNLIE
+698 
-703 FVGYSLSIVLFLI
+703 
-716 SVLNFINIIATEILR
+716 
-731 NMVNL
+731 
-736 SILEAIGMT
+736 
-745 KRNIKKYLIKKNLIY
+745 
-760 SISSLVFSFI
+760 
-770 VMLLVDKFILI
+770 
-781 DFMAETKWT
+781 
-790 SYKFVIMPLILVNF
+790 
-804 VNIIIGIIF
+804 
-813 TGGFYEKHSQN
+813 
-824 SLVDRIR
+824 
-831 SLE
+831 

>member
-1 MEGWWEIMKV
+1 MKV
-11 KNKAYIRSLA
+11 KNKAYIRRLA

-73 GSFKDISDEDVEIL
+73 GSFKELS
-87 THDKDIKD
+87 DKDISILSKD
-95 FSVREKVGILDDEKV
+95 KDINEFSIREKVGILDDEKIS
-110 MAELSYMD
+110 AELSYID
-118 KKGFEWSLI
+118 NNGFEWSLI

-137 ENEVFL
+137 ENDVFIDL
-143 DISTA
+143 ATA

-160 IEVPFK
+160 IEVPFT
-166 IEKAYTGEVIEKKS
+166 IEKPYTGEIIKKRS
-180 DKFIISGTFQNPI
+180 EKFIISGTFQNPI

-208 VDKLSIPK
+208 VDKLSLPE
-216 NNSDLEVMLNNSFKI
+216 NNKDLEVMLKNSFMI
-231 GDKLLK
+231 RDKLIK
-237 IAERNGYKVAD
+237 IAERNAYKVVD

-281 FLAFLILVIVAGY
+281 FLAFLILVMVAGY

-321 KPQIKKLVHL
+321 KPQIKRLIHF

-338 PAIIV
+338 PSIIV
-343 GDIVGIS
+343 GDLVGIS

-370 LSIIVIILIILFSTA
+370 LSLTVMVLIILFSTA

-407 IDASRYNEIQIKKKY
+407 IDASRYNETTIKKKY
-422 KSEDISL
+422 KSEDVSL

-442 RFISIVLS
+442 RFISIILS
-450 ISLSAVI
+450 MSLSAVI

-468 DLEKGISDVIATDYN
+468 DLEKGISDVITTDYN
-483 IASPKYFRYMYS
+483 IANPKYFRYMYL
-495 GSEDS
+495 GSEEGID
-500 IKDNFIDEIENQKG
+500 KKFIDEIENYKG
-514 FKAGGALYYYGY
+514 FKSGGALYYYGY
-526 EYDYQDI
+526 EYDYPDI

-546 IDDYLINKQKFI
+546 IDDYLINKQKII
-558 DGEFDKDKWQ
+558 DGEFDKEKWQ

-575 GEYGDKKSAFKAGDK
+575 GEYGDKKSAFKSGDK
-590 IKINVKNKIKE
+590 IKINVNNKVKE

-610 NFSIGLRYF
+610 NFSNGLRYF
-619 PVIKEDVNDES
+619 PVIKEDIKDES
-630 SPTLGLEYIYM
+630 SPTLSLEYIYM

-671 KLLKSFENNPDFS
+671 NLLKTFENEPDFS
-684 YDSRDLQIKSFKDF
+684 YDSRDLQIKSTMEF

-703 FVGYSLSIVLFLI
+703 FAGYSLSIVLFLI
-716 SVLNFINIIATEILR
+716 SVLNFINVIATEILR

-736 SILEAIGMT
+736 SIIEAIGMT
-745 KRNIKKYLIKKNLIY
+745 KKNIKKYLVKKNLIY
-760 SISSLVFSFI
+760 SLCGLIFSFLI
-770 VMLLVDKFILI
+770 MLLVDKFILM
-781 DFMAETKWT
+781 DFMEETQWT
-790 SYKFVIMPLILVNF
+790 SYKFVIMPLIIVNF

-813 TGGFYEKHSQN
+813 TSSFYEKHSQN

-831 SLE
+831 NL

>member
-1 MEGWWEIMKV
+1 MKV
-11 KNKAYIRSLA
+11 KNKAYIRHLA

-51 VALGLGKSME
+51 VAIGIGKSME

-73 GSFKDISDEDVEIL
+73 GSFKELS
-87 THDKDIKD
+87 DKDISILSKD
-95 FSVREKVGILDDEKV
+95 KDVKEFSIREKVGILDDEKIS
-110 MAELSYMD
+110 AELSYID
-118 KKGFEWSLI
+118 NNGFEWSLI

-137 ENEVFL
+137 ENDVFIDL
-143 DISTA
+143 ATA

-160 IEVPFK
+160 IEVPFT
-166 IEKAYTGEVIEKKS
+166 IEKPYTGEIIKKRS
-180 DKFIISGTFQNPI
+180 EKFIISGTFQNPI

-208 VDKLSIPK
+208 VDKLSLPE
-216 NNSDLEVMLNNSFKI
+216 NNKDLEVMLKNSFMI
-231 GDKLLK
+231 RDKLIK
-237 IAERNGYKVAD
+237 ISERNGYKVVD
-248 NPGNLSDKEIRIGV
+248 DPGNLSDKEIRIGV
-262 NFAYLLSGD
+262 NFAYIFSGD

-281 FLAFLILVIVAGY
+281 FLAFLILVMVAGY

-331 ESLAVAL
+331 ESLEVSL

-350 IGKIILNKIFA
+350 IGKIILNKIFVS
-361 NNEMLTDVK
+361 NEMLTDVR
-370 LSIIVIILIILFSTA
+370 LSLAVIILIILFSTA

-407 IDASRYNEIQIKKKY
+407 IDASRYNETTIKKKY

-468 DLEKGISDVIATDYN
+468 DLEKGISDVIVTDYN

-495 GSEDS
+495 GSEDG
-500 IKDNFIDEIENQKG
+500 IKGNFIDEIENQKG

-526 EYDYQDI
+526 EYDYPDI

-546 IDDYLINKQKFI
+546 IEDYLINKQKFT
-558 DGEFDKDKWQ
+558 DGEFDKDKWK

-575 GEYGDKKSAFKAGDK
+575 GEYGDKKSSLKPGDK

-601 VQVMGKVEY
+601 VQVMGKIEY
-610 NFSIGLRYF
+610 NFSNGLRYF
-619 PVIKEDVNDES
+619 PVIKEDINDES

-641 NPNEY
+641 KPNEY
-646 KELTGDQSIMSYG
+646 KEITGDKSIMSYG
-659 FDVEDSEKENFD
+659 FDVEDGEKEHFD
-671 KLLKSFENNPDFS
+671 KLLKTFENDPDFS
-684 YDSRDLQIKSFKDF
+684 YDSRGLQIKSFKDF

-716 SVLNFINIIATEILR
+716 SVLNFINIIATEIIR

-745 KRNIKKYLIKKNLIY
+745 KKNIKKYLVKKNLIY

-770 VMLLVDKFILI
+770 VMLLIDKFILI

-790 SYKFVIMPLILVNF
+790 TFSFIITPLLIVNLA
-804 VNIIIGIIF
+804 NIIIGILF
-813 TGGFYEKHSQN
+813 TSKFYEKHSCN
-824 SLVDRIR
+824 SLVSRIR

>member
-1 MEGWWEIMKV
+1 MKV

-73 GSFKDISDEDVEIL
+73 GSFKELSDEDVEIL

-95 FSVREKVGILDDEKV
+95 FSVREKVGILDDEKIS
-110 MAELSYMD
+110 AELSYID
-118 KKGFEWSLI
+118 NNGFEWSLI

-137 ENEVFL
+137 ENDVFIDL
-143 DISTA
+143 ATA

-160 IEVPFK
+160 IEVPFT
-166 IEKAYTGEVIEKKS
+166 IEKPYTGEIIEKKS

-208 VDKLSIPK
+208 VDKLSLPE
-216 NNSDLEVMLNNSFKI
+216 NNKDLEVMLKNSFMI
-231 GDKLLK
+231 RDKLIK

-248 NPGNLSDKEIRIGV
+248 DPGNLSEKEIRIGV
-262 NFAYLLSGD
+262 NFAYIFSGD

-281 FLAFLILVIVAGY
+281 FLAFLILVMVAGY

-321 KPQIKKLVHL
+321 KPQIKRLVHL

-338 PAIIV
+338 PSIIV

-370 LSIIVIILIILFSTA
+370 LSLTIIILIILFSTA

-407 IDASRYNEIQIKKKY
+407 IDASKYNETTIKKKY
-422 KSEDISL
+422 KSDDISL

-495 GSEDS
+495 GSEDG

-514 FKAGGALYYYGY
+514 FKAGGALYSYGY
-526 EYDYQDI
+526 EYSFPSI
-533 KIEDNKVAPILLG
+533 KIEDYKVAPILFG
-546 IDDYLINKQKFI
+546 MDEFLINKQKFI

-568 TGNYIII
+568 TGNYVII
-575 GEYGDKKSAFKAGDK
+575 GEKIRNDSDYKTGDK
-590 IKINVKNKIKE
+590 IKINVKNRVKE

-610 NFSIGLRYF
+610 NFSNGLRYF
-619 PVIKEDVNDES
+619 PVIKEDINDES

-641 NPNEY
+641 KPNEY
-646 KELTGDQSIMSYG
+646 KELTGDKSIMSYG

-671 KLLKSFENNPDFS
+671 KLLKTFENEPDFS

-745 KRNIKKYLIKKNLIY
+745 KKNIKKYLVKKNLIY
-760 SISSLVFSFI
+760 SISSLVFSFV
-770 VMLLVDKFILI
+770 VMLLIDKFILI
-781 DFMAETKWT
+781 DLMAETKWT
-790 SYKFVIMPLILVNF
+790 TFSFIITPLLIVNLA
-804 VNIIIGIIF
+804 NIIIGILF
-813 TGGFYEKHSQN
+813 TSKFYEKHSCN
-824 SLVDRIR
+824 SLVSRIR

>member
-1 MEGWWEIMKV
+1 MKV
-11 KNKAYIRSLA
+11 KNKAYIRRLA
-21 KNILNANKSRRNI
+21 KSILNANKSRRNI

-73 GSFKDISDEDVEIL
+73 GSFKELSDKDVEIL

-95 FSVREKVGILDDEKV
+95 FSVREKVGILDDEKIS
-110 MAELSYMD
+110 AELSYMD

-137 ENEVFL
+137 ENQVFI
-143 DISTA
+143 DIATA

-160 IEVPFK
+160 IEIPYS
-166 IEKAYTGEVIEKKS
+166 IEKPYTGEIIEKKS

-208 VDKLSIPK
+208 VDKLSLPE
-216 NNSDLEVMLNNSFKI
+216 NNKDVEVMLKNSFMI
-231 GDKLLK
+231 RDKLLN

-248 NPGNLSDKEIRIGV
+248 NPGHLSDKEIRIGV

-281 FLAFLILVIVAGY
+281 FLAFLILVMVAGY

-321 KPQIKKLVHL
+321 RPQIKKLIHL
-331 ESLAVAL
+331 ESLAASL

-370 LSIIVIILIILFSTA
+370 LSLTVIILIILFSTA

-407 IDASRYNEIQIKKKY
+407 IEASRYNETTIKKKY
-422 KSEDISL
+422 KIENITL

-442 RFISIVLS
+442 RFVSIVLS

-468 DLEKGISDVIATDYN
+468 DLEKGVSDVIATDYN

-495 GSEDS
+495 GSEDG
-500 IKDNFIDEIENQKG
+500 INEKFIDEIENHKG
-514 FKAGGALYYYGY
+514 YKGGGALYYYGY
-526 EYDYQDI
+526 EHTYPDI
-533 KIEDNKVAPILLG
+533 KIEDHRIAPILFG
-546 IDDYLINKQKFI
+546 IDEFLINKQKI
-558 DGEFDKDKWQ
+558 TEGDFDKDKWQ
-568 TGNYIII
+568 TGNYVML
-575 GEYGDKKSAFKAGDK
+575 GEYGDKKSAFKTGDK
-590 IKINVKNKIKE
+590 IKINVKNKVKE

-610 NFSIGLRYF
+610 NFSNGLRYF
-619 PVIKEDVNDES
+619 PVIKEDVNDKS
-630 SPTLGLEYIYM
+630 SPTLDLEYIYM

-646 KELTGDQSIMSYG
+646 KKLTGDKSIMSYG
-659 FDVEDSEKENFD
+659 FDVEKSEKENFD
-671 KLLKSFENNPDFS
+671 KLLKSFENEPGFS
-684 YDSRDLQIKSFKDF
+684 YDSRDLQIKSTKEF

-703 FVGYSLSIVLFLI
+703 FAGYSLSIVLFLI
-716 SVLNFINIIATEILR
+716 SVLNFINVIATEILR

-745 KRNIKKYLIKKNLIY
+745 KKSIKIYLVKKNLIY
-760 SISSLVFSFI
+760 SFCGLVCSFI
-770 VMLLVDKFILI
+770 IMLLVDQYILI
-781 DFMAETKWT
+781 DFMEQTKWT
-790 SYKFVIMPLILVNF
+790 SFRFVIRPLILVNF
-804 VNIIIGIIF
+804 ANIIIGIIF
-813 TGGFYEKHSQN
+813 TCKFYEKHSQN
-824 SLVDRIR
+824 SLVGRIK

>member
-1 MEGWWEIMKV
+1 MKV
-11 KNKAYIRSLA
+11 KNKAYIVRLS
-21 KNILNANKSRRNI
+21 KSILNANKSRRNI

-61 TQTMKTIGTISH
+61 TQTMKTVGTISH
-73 GSFKDISDEDVEIL
+73 GSFKELS
-87 THDKDIKD
+87 DKDINILSKD
-95 FSVREKVGILDDEKV
+95 KNLKEFSIREKVGILDDEKIS
-110 MAELSYMD
+110 AELSYMD

-137 ENEVFL
+137 ENEIFIDL
-143 DISTA
+143 ATA
-148 KKLGYKGEIGEE
+148 KKLGYKGEIGEV
-160 IEVPFK
+160 IEVPFN
-166 IEKAYTGEVIEKKS
+166 IEKPYTGEIIEKKS
-180 DKFIISGTFQNPI
+180 DKFIISGTFLSPI

-208 VDKLSIPK
+208 VDKLALPE
-216 NNSDLEVMLNNSFKI
+216 NNNDVEVMLKNSFMI
-231 GDKLLK
+231 RNKLLK
-237 IAERNGYKVAD
+237 IAERNGYKVVED
-248 NPGNLSDKEIRIGV
+248 PGNLSEKEIRIGV
-262 NFAYLLSGD
+262 NFAYIFSGD

-338 PAIIV
+338 PSIIV
-343 GDIVGIS
+343 GDLVGIS

-361 NNEMLTDVK
+361 NNDMLTDVK
-370 LSIIVIILIILFSTA
+370 LSLAVIIIIILFSTA
-385 FTLLTVFLS
+385 FTLLTVFIS

-407 IDASRYNEIQIKKKY
+407 IDASRYNEIEIKSKY

-468 DLEKGISDVIATDYN
+468 DLEKGISDVIVTNYN

-495 GSEDS
+495 GSEDG

-526 EYDYQDI
+526 EYAYPDI

-546 IDDYLINKQKFI
+546 IDDYLINKEKFI
-558 DGEFDKDKWQ
+558 EGEFNKDKWQ
-568 TGNYIII
+568 TGNYVII
-575 GEYGDKKSAFKAGDK
+575 GEKIKNNSDYKTGDK
-590 IKINVKNKIKE
+590 IKINVKNRVKE

-610 NFSIGLRYF
+610 NFSNGLRYF
-619 PVIKEDVNDES
+619 PVIKEDINDES
-630 SPTLGLEYIYM
+630 SPTLSLEYIYM

-646 KELTGDQSIMSYG
+646 KELTGDKSIMSYG

-671 KLLKSFENNPDFS
+671 KLLKSFENEQGFS
-684 YDSRDLQIKSFKDF
+684 YDSRDLQIKSTMEF

-703 FVGYSLSIVLFLI
+703 FAGYSLSIVLFLI
-716 SVLNFINIIATEILR
+716 SVLNFINVIATEILR

-745 KRNIKKYLIKKNLIY
+745 KKNIKKYLVKKNLIY
-760 SISSLVFSFI
+760 SLCGLVFSFI
-770 VMLLVDKFILI
+770 IMLLVDKFILM
-781 DFMAETKWT
+781 DFMEQTQWT

-804 VNIIIGIIF
+804 VNIIIGILF
-813 TGGFYEKHSQN
+813 TGRFYEKHSNN

>member
-1 MEGWWEIMKV
+1 MKV
-11 KNKAYIRSLA
+11 KNKAYIRRLA

-61 TQTMKTIGTISH
+61 TQTMKTVGTISH
-73 GSFKDISDEDVEIL
+73 GSFKDISDEDIEIL
-87 THDKDIKD
+87 TQDKDIKD

-137 ENEVFL
+137 ENDVFIDL
-143 DISTA
+143 ATA

-160 IEVPFK
+160 IEIPYS
-166 IEKAYTGEVIEKKS
+166 IEKPYTGEIIEKKS

-216 NNSDLEVMLNNSFKI
+216 NNKDLEVMLKNSFMI
-231 GDKLLK
+231 RDKLLK
-237 IAERNGYKVAD
+237 IAERNGYKVVD
-248 NPGNLSDKEIRIGV
+248 DPGNLSDKEIRIGV

-321 KPQIKKLVHL
+321 KPQIKRLIHL

-338 PAIIV
+338 PSIII

-361 NNEMLTDVK
+361 SNEMLTDVK
-370 LSIIVIILIILFSTA
+370 LSLTVMVLIILFSIA

-394 VMRPARYAAKVSP
+394 VMRPARFAAKVSP
-407 IDASRYNEIQIKKKY
+407 IDASRYNEIQIKNKY

-483 IASPKYFRYMYS
+483 IASPKYFRYMYL
-495 GSEDS
+495 GSEEEIDR
-500 IKDNFIDEIENQKG
+500 KFIDEIENYKG
-514 FKAGGALYYYGY
+514 FKSGGALYYYGY
-526 EYDYQDI
+526 EYDYPDI

-558 DGEFDKDKWQ
+558 DGEFDKEKWQ
-568 TGNYIII
+568 TGNYVII
-575 GEYGDKKSAFKAGDK
+575 GEKIKNNSDYKAGDK
-590 IKINVKNKIKE
+590 IKINVKNKVKE
-601 VQVMGKVEY
+601 VQV
-610 NFSIGLRYF
+610 
-619 PVIKEDVNDES
+619 
-630 SPTLGLEYIYM
+630 
-641 NPNEY
+641 
-646 KELTGDQSIMSYG
+646 
-659 FDVEDSEKENFD
+659 
-671 KLLKSFENNPDFS
+671 
-684 YDSRDLQIKSFKDF
+684 
-698 KNLIE
+698 
-703 FVGYSLSIVLFLI
+703 
-716 SVLNFINIIATEILR
+716 
-731 NMVNL
+731 
-736 SILEAIGMT
+736 
-745 KRNIKKYLIKKNLIY
+745 
-760 SISSLVFSFI
+760 
-770 VMLLVDKFILI
+770 
-781 DFMAETKWT
+781 
-790 SYKFVIMPLILVNF
+790 
-804 VNIIIGIIF
+804 
-813 TGGFYEKHSQN
+813 
-824 SLVDRIR
+824 
-831 SLE
+831 

>member
-1 MEGWWEIMKV
+1 MESWWKIMKV
-11 KNKAYIRSLA
+11 KNKAYIRHLA

-73 GSFKDISDEDVEIL
+73 GSFKELSDEDVEIL

-95 FSVREKVGILDDEKV
+95 FSVREKVGILDDEKIS
-110 MAELSYMD
+110 AELSYMD

-137 ENEVFL
+137 ENDAFIDL
-143 DISTA
+143 ATA

-160 IEVPFK
+160 IKVPFN
-166 IEKAYTGEVIEKKS
+166 IEKPYTGEIIEKKS

-208 VDKLSIPK
+208 VDKLSLPE
-216 NNSDLEVMLNNSFKI
+216 NNKDLEVMLKNSFMIK
-231 GDKLLK
+231 DKLLK

-248 NPGNLSDKEIRIGV
+248 SPGNLSDKEIRIGV

-315 KTIGMT
+315 NTIGMT

-331 ESLAVAL
+331 ESIAASL
-338 PAIIV
+338 PSIIV

-361 NNEMLTDVK
+361 SNEMLTDVK
-370 LSIIVIILIILFSTA
+370 LSITVMVLIILFSTA

-407 IDASRYNEIQIKKKY
+407 IDASRYNETTIKKKY
-422 KSEDISL
+422 KSENISL

-442 RFISIVLS
+442 RFISIILS
-450 ISLSAVI
+450 MSLSAVI
-457 LNSVLTYTGNI
+457 LNSVLTYTSNI
-468 DLEKGISDVIATDYN
+468 DLEKGISDVIVTDYN
-483 IASPKYFRYMYS
+483 IASPKYFRYMYL
-495 GSEDS
+495 GSEEG
-500 IKDNFIDEIENQKG
+500 INKKFIDEIENYKG
-514 FKAGGALYYYGY
+514 FKDGGALYSYGY
-526 EYDYQDI
+526 EYSYPSI
-533 KIEDNKVAPILLG
+533 KIKDHKVAPILFG
-546 IDDYLINKQKFI
+546 MDDYLINKQKFI
-558 DGEFDKDKWQ
+558 DGEFDKEKWQ

-575 GEYGDKKSAFKAGDK
+575 GEYGYKKSAFKAGDK
-590 IKINVKNKIKE
+590 IKINVNNKVKE

-610 NFSIGLRYF
+610 NFSNGLRYF
-619 PVIKEDVNDES
+619 PVIKEDKYNES

-684 YDSRDLQIKSFKDF
+684 YDSRDLQIKSIMKF

-703 FVGYSLSIVLFLI
+703 FAGYSLSIVLFLI
-716 SVLNFINIIATEILR
+716 SVLNFINVIATEILR

-745 KRNIKKYLIKKNLIY
+745 KKNIKKYLVKKNLIY
-760 SISSLVFSFI
+760 SLCGLVFSFI
-770 VMLLVDKFILI
+770 IMLLVDKFILI
-781 DFMAETKWT
+781 DFMEQTKWT

-804 VNIIIGIIF
+804 VNIIIGVIF
-813 TGGFYEKHSQN
+813 TRMFYEKHSQN

>member
-1 MEGWWEIMKV
+1 MEGWLGKMKV
-11 KNKAYIRSLA
+11 KNKAYIRHIA
-21 KNILNANKSRRNI
+21 KSILNANKSRRNI

-73 GSFKDISDEDVEIL
+73 GSFKELS
-87 THDKDIKD
+87 DKDISILSKD
-95 FSVREKVGILDDEKV
+95 KDINEFSIREKVGILDDEKV

-137 ENEVFL
+137 ENDVFI
-143 DISTA
+143 DIATA

-160 IEVPFK
+160 IEVPFT
-166 IEKAYTGEVIEKKS
+166 IEKPYTGEIIKKRS
-180 DKFIISGTFQNPI
+180 DKFIISGTFQHPI

-208 VDKLSIPK
+208 VDKLSLPE
-216 NNSDLEVMLNNSFKI
+216 NNNDVEVMLKNSFKI
-231 GDKLLK
+231 RNKLLK
-237 IAERNGYKVAD
+237 IAERNAYKVVD
-248 NPGNLSDKEIRIGV
+248 DPGNLSDREIRIGV
-262 NFAYLLSGD
+262 NFAYIFSGD

-321 KPQIKKLVHL
+321 KPQIKRLIHL

-370 LSIIVIILIILFSTA
+370 LSLMVIILIILFSTA

-407 IDASRYNEIQIKKKY
+407 IDASRYNETTIKKKY

-483 IASPKYFRYMYS
+483 IASPKYFRYMYL
-495 GSEDS
+495 GSEEG
-500 IKDNFIDEIENQKG
+500 IDNKFIDEIESHKG
-514 FKAGGALYYYGY
+514 FKGGGALYYYGY
-526 EYDYQDI
+526 EYDYPDI

-546 IDDYLINKQKFI
+546 IDDYLINKQKI
-558 DGEFDKDKWQ
+558 TDGEFDKEKWR
-568 TGNYIII
+568 TGNYVII

-590 IKINVKNKIKE
+590 IKINVKNKVKE

-610 NFSIGLRYF
+610 NFSNGLRYF
-619 PVIKEDVNDES
+619 PVIKEDKYNEP
-630 SPTLGLEYIYM
+630 SPTLGLEYFYM
-641 NPNEY
+641 KPNEY

-671 KLLKSFENNPDFS
+671 KLLKSFENEPGFS
-684 YDSRDLQIKSFKDF
+684 YDSRDLQVKSTMEF

-703 FVGYSLSIVLFLI
+703 FAGYSLSIVLFLI
-716 SVLNFINIIATEILR
+716 SVLNFINVIATEILR

-745 KRNIKKYLIKKNLIY
+745 KKNIKKYLVKKNLIY
-760 SISSLVFSFI
+760 SLCGLVFSFI
-770 VMLLVDKFILI
+770 IMLLVDKFILM
-781 DFMAETKWT
+781 DFMEQTNWT

-813 TGGFYEKHSQN
+813 TGKFYEKHSQN

>member
-1 MEGWWEIMKV
+1 MKV
-11 KNKAYIRSLA
+11 KNKAYIRHLA

-73 GSFKDISDEDVEIL
+73 GSFKELSDEDVEIL

-95 FSVREKVGILDDEKV
+95 FSVREKVGILDDEKIS
-110 MAELSYMD
+110 AELSYMD

-137 ENEVFL
+137 ENDVFIDL
-143 DISTA
+143 ATA

-160 IEVPFK
+160 IEIPYS
-166 IEKAYTGEVIEKKS
+166 IEKPYTGEIIEKKS

-208 VDKLSIPK
+208 VDKLLLPDT
-216 NNSDLEVMLNNSFKI
+216 NNDMEVMLKNSFMIK
-231 GDKLLK
+231 DKLLK

-248 NPGNLSDKEIRIGV
+248 SPGNLSDKEIRIGV
-262 NFAYLLSGD
+262 NFAYILSRGYNA
-271 SSFDFKTFLP
+271 DFLIFLP
-281 FLAFLILVIVAGY
+281 ALLLLILVMIAGF

-304 VNEDIK
+304 VNEDIN
-310 LLGLL
+310 LIGLL

-321 KPQIKKLVHL
+321 KVQVKKLVHL
-331 ESLAVAL
+331 ESFIVSI
-338 PAIIV
+338 PSIIIGNAI
-343 GDIVGIS
+343 GIS
-350 IGKIILNKIFA
+350 IGKIILNKIFSTNVMLA
-361 NNEMLTDVK
+361 NIN
-370 LSIIVIILIILFSTA
+370 LSLALILLVILFSTI

-394 VMRPARYAAKVSP
+394 VMSPAKYAAKISP
-407 IDASRYNEIQIKKKY
+407 IDASKYNETQVKKKY
-422 KSEDISL
+422 KSNSISL
-429 GKLARRQV
+429 GKLAKRQV

-442 RFISIVLS
+442 RFVSIVLS
-450 ISLSAVI
+450 MSLSAVI
-457 LNSVLTYTGNI
+457 LNSVLTYTSNI
-468 DLEKGISDVIATDYN
+468 DLEKGISDVIVTDYN

-495 GSEDS
+495 GSEDG

-526 EYDYQDI
+526 EYSYPDI
-533 KIEDNKVAPILLG
+533 KIEDHKVAPILLG

-558 DGEFDKDKWQ
+558 DGVFDKEKWQ
-568 TGNYIII
+568 TGNYVII

-590 IKINVKNKIKE
+590 IKIKVKNSIKE
-601 VQVMGKVEY
+601 VQIMGKINY
-610 NFSIGLRYF
+610 NFSDGLRYYPIIQENQF
-619 PVIKEDVNDES
+619 DES
-630 SPTLGLEYIYM
+630 SPELDIEYLYL
-641 NPNEY
+641 NPNLYE
-646 KELTGDQSIMSYG
+646 ELTGDKSIMSYG
-659 FDVEDSEKENFD
+659 FDVEDSAKENFD
-671 KLLKSFENNPDFS
+671 EFLKSFEDEPDFS
-684 YDSRDLQIKSFKDF
+684 YDSRDIQINSFKDF

-731 NMVNL
+731 NKVNL

-745 KRNIKKYLIKKNLIY
+745 KDNIKKYLIKKNLIY

-770 VMLLVDKFILI
+770 VMLLVNKFILI

-790 SYKFVIMPLILVNF
+790 TFSFIITPLLMVNIA
-804 VNIIIGIIF
+804 NIIIGILF
-813 TGGFYEKHSQN
+813 TNKFYEKHSRD

>member
-1 MEGWWEIMKV
+1 MKV
-11 KNKAYIRSLA
+11 KNKAYIVRLS
-21 KNILNANKSRRNI
+21 KSILNANKSRRNI

-61 TQTMKTIGTISH
+61 TQTMKTVGTISH
-73 GSFKDISDEDVEIL
+73 GSFKELS
-87 THDKDIKD
+87 DKDINILSKD
-95 FSVREKVGILDDEKV
+95 KDLKEFSIREKVGILDDEKIS
-110 MAELSYMD
+110 AELSYMD

-137 ENEVFL
+137 ENEIFIDL
-143 DISTA
+143 ATA
-148 KKLGYKGEIGEE
+148 KKLGYKGEIGEV
-160 IEVPFK
+160 IEVPLN
-166 IEKAYTGEVIEKKS
+166 IEKPYTGEIIEKKS
-180 DKFIISGTFQNPI
+180 DKFIISGTFQSPI

-208 VDKLSIPK
+208 VDKLSLPE
-216 NNSDLEVMLNNSFKI
+216 NNKDVEVMLKNSFMI
-231 GDKLLK
+231 RDKLLK

-248 NPGNLSDKEIRIGV
+248 NLGNLSGNEIRIGV
-262 NFAYLLSGD
+262 NFAYLFSGD
-271 SSFDFKTFLP
+271 SSVDFNTFLP
-281 FLAFLILVIVAGY
+281 YLAFLILVMVAGY

-370 LSIIVIILIILFSTA
+370 LSLMVIILIILFSTA

-407 IDASRYNEIQIKKKY
+407 IDASRYNETTIKKKY
-422 KSEDISL
+422 KSENISL

-457 LNSVLTYTGNI
+457 LNSVLTYTSNI
-468 DLEKGISDVIATDYN
+468 DLEKGISDVIVTDYN

-495 GSEDS
+495 GSEDG

-526 EYDYQDI
+526 EYYYPDI
-533 KIEDNKVAPILLG
+533 KIEDKKVAPILLG
-546 IDDYLINKQKFI
+546 IDDYLINKEKFI
-558 DGEFDKDKWQ
+558 EGEFNKDKWNN
-568 TGNYIII
+568 GSYAIV
-575 GEYGDKKSAFKAGDK
+575 GEDSDKKSSFKAGDK
-590 IKINVKNKIKE
+590 IKIKVKNSIKE
-601 VQVMGKVEY
+601 VQIMGKINY
-610 NFSIGLRYF
+610 NFSDGLRYYPIIQENQF
-619 PVIKEDVNDES
+619 DES
-630 SPTLGLEYIYM
+630 SPELDLEYFYL
-641 NPNEY
+641 NPNLY
-646 KELTGDQSIMSYG
+646 KELTGDKSIMSYG

-671 KLLKSFENNPDFS
+671 KLLKSFENEPGFS
-684 YDSRDLQIKSFKDF
+684 YDSRDLQIKSTMEF

-703 FVGYSLSIVLFLI
+703 FAGYSLSIVLFLI
-716 SVLNFINIIATEILR
+716 SVLNFINVIATEILR

-745 KRNIKKYLIKKNLIY
+745 KKNIKKYLVKKNLIY
-760 SISSLVFSFI
+760 SLCGLVFSFI
-770 VMLLVDKFILI
+770 IMLLVDKYILI
-781 DFMAETKWT
+781 GFMEQAKWT

-813 TGGFYEKHSQN
+813 TDRFYEKHIKTV
-824 SLVDRIR
+824 L
-831 SLE
+831 

>member
-1 MEGWWEIMKV
+1 MKV
-11 KNKAYIRSLA
+11 KNKAYIVRLS

-73 GSFKDISDEDVEIL
+73 GSFKELSDKDINIL
-87 THDKDIKD
+87 SKDKDIKE
-95 FSVREKVGILDDEKV
+95 FSIREKVGILDDEKIS
-110 MAELSYMD
+110 AELSYID
-118 KKGFEWSLI
+118 KNGYEWSLI
-127 EKVKGKFPEK
+127 EKVKGKLPEK
-137 ENEVFL
+137 EKEVFI
-143 DISTA
+143 DIVTA

-160 IEVPFK
+160 IEVPFN
-166 IEKAYTGEVIEKKS
+166 IEKPYIGEIIEKRS
-180 DKFIISGTFQNPI
+180 EKFIISGTFQNPI

-208 VDKLSIPK
+208 VDKLSLPE
-216 NNSDLEVMLNNSFKI
+216 NNKDLEVMLKNSFMI
-231 GDKLLK
+231 RDKLLK

-248 NPGNLSDKEIRIGV
+248 NPGNLSDKQLRIGV

-271 SSFDFKTFLP
+271 NSFDFKTFLP

-350 IGKIILNKIFA
+350 IGKVILNKIFA

-370 LSIIVIILIILFSTA
+370 LSLMVIILIILFSTA

-407 IDASRYNEIQIKKKY
+407 IDASKYNETMIKKKY

-468 DLEKGISDVIATDYN
+468 DLEKGISDVIVTDYN
-483 IASPKYFRYMYS
+483 IASPKYFRYMYLD
-495 GSEDS
+495 SEYGID
-500 IKDNFIDEIENQKG
+500 KKYIDEIEKHKG
-514 FKAGGALYYYGY
+514 YKSGGALYSSGY
-526 EYDYQDI
+526 EHTYPKI
-533 KIEDNKVAPILLG
+533 KIEANKVAPILFG

-558 DGEFDKDKWQ
+558 DGVFDKEKWQ
-568 TGNYIII
+568 TGNYVII

-590 IKINVKNKIKE
+590 IKINVKNKVKE

-610 NFSIGLRYF
+610 NFSNGLRYF
-619 PVIKEDVNDES
+619 PVIKEDINNES

-641 NPNEY
+641 DPNEY
-646 KELTGDQSIMSYG
+646 KELTGDKSIMSYG

-671 KLLKSFENNPDFS
+671 KLLKTFENEPGFS
-684 YDSRDLQIKSFKDF
+684 YDSRDLQIKSTMEF

-703 FVGYSLSIVLFLI
+703 FAGYSLSIVLFLI
-716 SVLNFINIIATEILR
+716 SVLNFINVIATEILR

-745 KRNIKKYLIKKNLIY
+745 KKNIKKYLVKKNLIY
-760 SISSLVFSFI
+760 SLCGLIFSFLI
-770 VMLLVDKFILI
+770 MLLVDKFILM
-781 DFMAETKWT
+781 DFMEQTQWT
-790 SYKFVIMPLILVNF
+790 SYKFVIMPLIIVNF

-813 TGGFYEKHSQN
+813 TGKFYEKHSKN
-824 SLVDRIR
+824 SLVDRIK

>member
-21 KNILNANKSRRNI
+21 KNILNANESRRNI

-51 VALGLGKSME
+51 VALGLGKSIE

-73 GSFKDISDEDVEIL
+73 GSFKELSDKDINIL
-87 THDKDIKD
+87 TKDKDIKE
-95 FSVREKVGILDDEKV
+95 FSIIEKVGILDDEKIS
-110 MAELSYMD
+110 AELSYMD

-127 EKVKGKFPEK
+127 EKVKGKLPEK
-137 ENEVFL
+137 ENQVFI
-143 DISTA
+143 DIATA

-160 IEVPFK
+160 IEIPYN
-166 IEKAYTGEVIEKKS
+166 IEKPYIGEIIEKKS
-180 DKFIISGTFQNPI
+180 DKFIISGTFQSPI

-208 VDKLSIPK
+208 VDKLSLPE
-216 NNSDLEVMLNNSFKI
+216 NNKDLEVMLKNSFMI
-231 GDKLLK
+231 RDKLIK
-237 IAERNGYKVAD
+237 IAERNGYKVVD
-248 NPGNLSDKEIRIGV
+248 DPGNLSDKEIRIGV

-271 SSFDFKTFLP
+271 NSFDFNTFLP
-281 FLAFLILVIVAGY
+281 YLAFLILVMVAGY

-331 ESLAVAL
+331 ESLAVAF
-338 PAIIV
+338 PSIV
-343 GDIVGIS
+343 IGDIVGIS

-361 NNEMLTDVK
+361 NNDMLTNIK
-370 LSIIVIILIILFSTA
+370 ISLAVIILIILFSTT
-385 FTLLTVFLS
+385 FTLFTVFLS

-407 IDASRYNEIQIKKKY
+407 IDATRYNEIEIKKKY

-442 RFISIVLS
+442 RFISIILS
-450 ISLSAVI
+450 MSLSAVI

-468 DLEKGISDVIATDYN
+468 DLEKGISDVIVTDYN
-483 IASPKYFRYMYS
+483 IASPKYFRYMYL
-495 GSEDS
+495 GSEEGID
-500 IKDNFIDEIENQKG
+500 KKFIDEIENHKG
-514 FKAGGALYYYGY
+514 YKSGGVLYSSGY
-526 EYDYQDI
+526 EHTYPEI
-533 KIEDNKVAPILLG
+533 KIEDKKVAPLLFG
-546 IDDYLINKQKFI
+546 MDEFLINKQKFI
-558 DGEFDKDKWQ
+558 DGVFDKEKWQ
-568 TGNYIII
+568 TGNYVII
-575 GEYGDKKSAFKAGDK
+575 GEYGDKKSAFKTGDK
-590 IKINVKNKIKE
+590 IKINVNNKVKE

-610 NFSIGLRYF
+610 NFSNGLRYF
-619 PVIKEDVNDES
+619 TVIKEDINDES
-630 SPTLGLEYIYM
+630 SPTLSLEYIYM
-641 NPNEY
+641 NPSEY
-646 KELTGDQSIMSYG
+646 KELTRDQSIMSYG

-716 SVLNFINIIATEILR
+716 SVLNFINVIATEILR

-745 KRNIKKYLIKKNLIY
+745 KKNIKKYLVKKNLIY

-770 VMLLVDKFILI
+770 VMLLVNKFILI
-781 DFMAETKWT
+781 DFMEQTQWT
-790 SYKFVIMPLILVNF
+790 SYKFVIMPLIIVNF

-813 TGGFYEKHSQN
+813 TGKFYEKHSQN

>member
-1 MEGWWEIMKV
+1 MKV
-11 KNKAYIRSLA
+11 KNKAYIRHLA

-51 VALGLGKSME
+51 VALGLGKSIE

-73 GSFKDISDEDVEIL
+73 GSFKELSDKDINIL
-87 THDKDIKD
+87 SKDKDIKE
-95 FSVREKVGILDDEKV
+95 FSIREKVGILDDEKV

-137 ENEVFL
+137 ENEVFIDL
-143 DISTA
+143 ATA

-166 IEKAYTGEVIEKKS
+166 IEKPYTGEIIEKKS

-208 VDKLSIPK
+208 VDKLSLPE
-216 NNSDLEVMLNNSFKI
+216 NNNDVEVMLKNSFMI
-231 GDKLLK
+231 RDKLLK
-237 IAERNGYKVAD
+237 IAERNGYKVVED
-248 NPGNLSDKEIRIGV
+248 PGNLSEKEIRIGV
-262 NFAYLLSGD
+262 NFAYILSGD

-350 IGKIILNKIFA
+350 IGKVILNKIFA

-370 LSIIVIILIILFSTA
+370 LSLLVIILIILFSTA

-394 VMRPARYAAKVSP
+394 VMRPARFAAKVSP
-407 IDASRYNEIQIKKKY
+407 IDGSRYNETTIKKKY

-457 LNSVLTYTGNI
+457 LNIVLTYTGNI

-495 GSEDS
+495 GSENG

-526 EYDYQDI
+526 KYAYPDI

-546 IDDYLINKQKFI
+546 IDDYLINKQKII

-568 TGNYIII
+568 TGNYVII
-575 GEYGDKKSAFKAGDK
+575 GEKIKNNSDYKTGDK
-590 IKINVKNKIKE
+590 IKINVKNRVKE
-601 VQVMGKVEY
+601 VQVMGKINY
-610 NFSIGLRYF
+610 NFSDGLRYYPIIQENQF
-619 PVIKEDVNDES
+619 DES
-630 SPTLGLEYIYM
+630 SPELDLEYFYL
-641 NPNEY
+641 NPNLY
-646 KELTGDQSIMSYG
+646 KELTGDNSIMSYG

-698 KNLIE
+698 KNLLE

-716 SVLNFINIIATEILR
+716 SVLNFINVIATEILR

-745 KRNIKKYLIKKNLIY
+745 KKNIKKYLVKKNLIY
-760 SISSLVFSFI
+760 SLCGLVFSFI
-770 VMLLVDKFILI
+770 IMLLVDKYILI
-781 DFMAETKWT
+781 DFMEQTKWT

-813 TGGFYEKHSQN
+813 TGRFYEKHSQN

>member
-1 MEGWWEIMKV
+1 MESWWEIMKV
-11 KNKAYIRSLA
+11 KNKAYIVRLS

-73 GSFKDISDEDVEIL
+73 GSFKELS
-87 THDKDIKD
+87 DKDINILSKD
-95 FSVREKVGILDDEKV
+95 KDLKEFSIREKVGILDDEKIS
-110 MAELSYMD
+110 AELSYMD

-137 ENEVFL
+137 ENEVFI
-143 DISTA
+143 DTATA

-166 IEKAYTGEVIEKKS
+166 IEKPYTGEIIEKKS
-180 DKFIISGTFQNPI
+180 DKFIISGTFQSPI

-208 VDKLSIPK
+208 VDKLSLPE
-216 NNSDLEVMLNNSFKI
+216 NNKDVEVMLKNSFMI
-231 GDKLLK
+231 RDKLLK

-248 NPGNLSDKEIRIGV
+248 NPGNLSGNEIRIGV
-262 NFAYLLSGD
+262 NFAYIFSGD

-281 FLAFLILVIVAGY
+281 FLAFLILVMFAGF

-304 VNEDIK
+304 VNEDIN
-310 LLGLL
+310 LIGLL

-331 ESLAVAL
+331 ESFIVSI
-338 PAIIV
+338 PSIIIGNAI
-343 GDIVGIS
+343 GIS
-350 IGKIILNKIFA
+350 IGQIILNKIFSTNVMLA
-361 NNEMLTDVK
+361 NIN
-370 LSIIVIILIILFSTA
+370 LSLALILLVILFSTI

-394 VMRPARYAAKVSP
+394 VMSPAKYAAKISP
-407 IDASRYNEIQIKKKY
+407 IDASKYNETQVKKKY
-422 KSEDISL
+422 KSNSISL
-429 GKLARRQV
+429 GKLAKRQV

-442 RFISIVLS
+442 RFVSIVLS
-450 ISLSAVI
+450 MSLSAVI
-457 LNSVLTYTGNI
+457 LNSILTYTSNI
-468 DLEKGISDVIATDYN
+468 DLEKGISDVIVTDYN

-495 GSEDS
+495 GSEDG

-526 EYDYQDI
+526 EYAYPDI

-546 IDDYLINKQKFI
+546 IDDYLINKEKFI
-558 DGEFDKDKWQ
+558 EGEFNKDKWNN
-568 TGNYIII
+568 GSYAIV
-575 GEYGDKKSAFKAGDK
+575 GEDSDKKSSFKTGDK
-590 IKINVKNKIKE
+590 IKIKVKNSIKE
-601 VQVMGKVEY
+601 VQIIGKINY
-610 NFSIGLRYF
+610 NFSDGLRYYPIIQENQF
-619 PVIKEDVNDES
+619 DES
-630 SPTLGLEYIYM
+630 SPELDVEYFYL
-641 NPNEY
+641 NPNLY
-646 KELTGDQSIMSYG
+646 KELTGDNSIMSYG

-716 SVLNFINIIATEILR
+716 SVLNFINVIATEILR

-745 KRNIKKYLIKKNLIY
+745 KKNIKKYLVKKNLIY
-760 SISSLVFSFI
+760 SLCGLVFSFI
-770 VMLLVDKFILI
+770 IMLLVDKYILI
-781 DFMAETKWT
+781 DFMEQTKWT

-813 TGGFYEKHSQN
+813 TGKFYEKHSQN

-831 SLE
+831 SLD

>member
-1 MEGWWEIMKV
+1 MKV
-11 KNKAYIRSLA
+11 KNKAYIRRLA

-73 GSFKDISDEDVEIL
+73 GSFKDISDGDIEIL
-87 THDKDIKD
+87 TQDKDVKD
-95 FSVREKVGILDDEKV
+95 FSIREKVGMLDDEKV
-110 MAELSYMD
+110 TAELSYMEI
-118 KKGFEWSLI
+118 KGFEWSLI

-137 ENEVFL
+137 ENQVFI

-166 IEKAYTGEVIEKKS
+166 IETPYTGKIIEKKS
-180 DKFIISGTFQNPI
+180 DKFIISGTFQSPI

-208 VDKLSIPK
+208 VDNLSLPE
-216 NNSDLEVMLNNSFKI
+216 NNNDVEVMLNNSFMI
-231 GDKLLK
+231 RDKLLK
-237 IAERNGYKVAD
+237 IAERNGYKVVD
-248 NPGNLSDKEIRIGV
+248 NPGNLSEKEIRIGV

-271 SSFDFKTFLP
+271 NSFDFNTFLP
-281 FLAFLILVIVAGY
+281 YLAFLILVMVAGY

-331 ESLAVAL
+331 ESLAASL
-338 PAIIV
+338 PSIIV
-343 GDIVGIS
+343 GDLVGIS

-370 LSIIVIILIILFSTA
+370 LSLAVIIIIILFSTA

-407 IDASRYNEIQIKKKY
+407 IDASRYNEIEIKSKY
-422 KSEDISL
+422 KSDNISL

-442 RFISIVLS
+442 RFISIILS
-450 ISLSAVI
+450 MSLSAVI

-468 DLEKGISDVIATDYN
+468 DLEKGISDIIVTDYN
-483 IASPKYFRYMYS
+483 IASPKYFRYMYL
-495 GSEDS
+495 GSEEGTD
-500 IKDNFIDEIENQKG
+500 KKFIDEIENYKG
-514 FKAGGALYYYGY
+514 FKGGGALYYYGY
-526 EYDYQDI
+526 EYSYPSI
-533 KIEDNKVAPILLG
+533 KIENHKVAPILFG

-558 DGEFDKDKWQ
+558 DGEFDKEKWKR
-568 TGNYIII
+568 GNYIII
-575 GEYGDKKSAFKAGDK
+575 GEYGDTKSAFKHGDK
-590 IKINVKNKIKE
+590 IKINVNNQIKE

-610 NFSIGLRYF
+610 NFSNGLRYF
-619 PVIKEDVNDES
+619 PVIKEDINDES
-630 SPTLGLEYIYM
+630 SPTLDLEYIYM

-646 KELTGDQSIMSYG
+646 KELTDDNSIMSYG

-671 KLLKSFENNPDFS
+671 KLLKSFENEPDFS
-684 YDSRDLQIKSFKDF
+684 YDSRDLQIKSTMEF

-703 FVGYSLSIVLFLI
+703 FAGYSLSIVLFLI

-745 KRNIKKYLIKKNLIY
+745 KKNIKKYLVKKNLIY
-760 SISSLVFSFI
+760 SFCGLVFSFI
-770 VMLLVDKFILI
+770 IMLLVDKFILM
-781 DFMAETKWT
+781 DFIEQTQWT

-804 VNIIIGIIF
+804 VNIIIGILF
-813 TGGFYEKHSQN
+813 TSKFYEKHSCN
-824 SLVDRIR
+824 SLVSRIR